1 MKTQHNRLHTTII
14 LAVIV
19 LISFGG
25 KTTAWSQ
32 TKEAS
37 QVRHMSIGSKDGGKP
52 LFILDGVL
60 IDEKEMG
67 QINPADIQEI
77 SVLKDKSATAIYGE
91 KGKNGV
97 VVITTKKPKS
107 KSGFVDI
114 DKAYIL
120 KDGKEISS
128 KEFHRLDRR
137 MVDTIITIVD
147 TLAVPEYGD
156 KAKFGAIIVQ
166 SKAGASEDDK

>member
-1 MKTQHNRLHTTII
+1 MKTHNSKFHITFI
-14 LAVIV
+14 LTAIV
-19 LISFGG
+19 LIFFGG

-32 TKEAS
+32 TKNTSEAN
-37 QVRHMSIGSKDGGKP
+37 RIFTGSKGGDKP
-52 LFILDGVL
+52 LYILDGVI

-67 QINPADIQEI
+67 KINPNDIQEL

-97 VVITTKKPKS
+97 IVITMKKPKFQ
-107 KSGFVDI
+107 SGIVDI
-114 DKAYIL
+114 NKAYIL

-128 KEFHRLDRR
+128 KEFRSLNHR

-147 TLAVPEYGD
+147 TLAVPKYGD

-166 SKAGASEDDK
+166 SKTGTF

>member
-60 IDEKEMG
+60 
-67 QINPADIQEI
+67 NPADIQEI